1 MARVPPSQRSSRKN
15 WEQPNSHRASQT
27 NQPKSAHDRRS
38 QASNGRLSQHHKN
51 VRPPTAHS
59 NSRSP
64 VESSSRSRRPS
75 HHLEDKSGKCSQI
88 CTIRGIL
95 QIVEIMTGILVLIC
109 VIASYAVITGYTS
122 AAGFGSFSIDSAYSP
137 FEGNELKQ
145 VRDLDMQYS
154 QLRVPGIYGGVPFI
168 LLLCGLTIFFL
179 MVGSKPM
186 HWVNIRILFAEFIF
200 DIVACIGYI
209 VAVGLYLHFIKQV
222 NSTDVCKTRER
233 LYAGRGYTWMNCE
246 VQGGDAAVALFGFI
260 AACLY
265 LPSAIMCALYIK
277 TVREFQ
283 KNHLTHE
290 YPRNSFKERD
300 HNGSRNP
307 EEELFHPSTF
317 V

>member
-179 MVGSKPM
+179 MV
-186 HWVNIRILFAEFIF
+186 
-200 DIVACIGYI
+200 
-209 VAVGLYLHFIKQV
+209 

>member
-179 MVGSKPM
+179 MVHFLKQEKMANLQAAQERKGETYGLHPVRFSYHSNRYLANLWP
-186 HWVNIRILFAEFIF
+186 NICQPGGLEGPIF
-200 DIVACIGYI
+200 RPII
-209 VAVGLYLHFIKQV
+209 
-222 NSTDVCKTRER
+222 CK
-233 LYAGRGYTWMNCE
+233 LCCK
-246 VQGGDAAVALFGFI
+246 F
-260 AACLY
+260 
-265 LPSAIMCALYIK
+265 
-277 TVREFQ
+277 
-283 KNHLTHE
+283 
-290 YPRNSFKERD
+290 
-300 HNGSRNP
+300 
-307 EEELFHPSTF
+307 
-317 V
+317 

>member
-179 MVGSKPM
+179 MV
-186 HWVNIRILFAEFIF
+186 
-200 DIVACIGYI
+200 
-209 VAVGLYLHFIKQV
+209 

-246 VQGGDAAVALFGFI
+246 VQGGDAAVALFGLI